1 VTEGC
6 RAEGGAGRENS
17 YAQRAAEQYLR
28 AGIAVIPVPAKKK
41 NPNRSGWQK
50 ERHAVEDVPR
60 LWTNGQGVGVLWG
73 VPSGGLVD
81 VDLDWK
87 EARTAAHHIL
97 PATCSFGRPSST
109 ESHRVYRTVGTIPK
123 TKRYKVPGNGHD
135 RSVVEVLSTGT
146 QSLVPPSLHASGERR
161 VWHQDGPATKVDGE
175 ALMEGVADVA
185 TAALIARNWP
195 GRGSRHDYT
204 LAATGY
210 IGRRLPLERAER
222 VMEAAI
228 AASGDEESHGRLR
241 DVRDTLNTLAN
252 GGAVTGG
259 PTLDALAPG
268 VVDQLRRWHG
278 WGDERSAEYVRQPD
292 RGVPS
297 FNLTDLGNAERLV
310 ARHGDDLRYCH
321 PWGKWLA
328 WDGRRWAVDA
338 TGEVERRAVET
349 VASIYTEAA
358 NADDKDERKVI
369 ARHAERSE
377 SRRAIDAMIALARS
391 RPDIPSMPDDL
402 NADPWALNTASG
414 TVDLRTGDLRA
425 HDRSDLIT
433 KIAPVDYDLNA
444 QAPIFK
450 RFMDRILPQEAVRG
464 FLQRAVG
471 YAATGVAREEMLPIL
486 HGLGA
491 NGKSTLTGVLLE
503 ALGDYAIQA
512 APDLLMLKKGAHPT
526 ELADLF
532 GARFVV
538 CMENEE
544 GRRLAESLV
553 KHITGR
559 DRIKAR
565 RMREDFWEFDPTHT
579 VFLGTNHRPEV
590 RGTDHAIW
598 RRLKLIPFDVT
609 IPETEQDKTLPETLR
624 SELQGILAWVVWGCL
639 EYQRYGLGEPDQ
651 VRDATRGYRSDMD
664 ALAAFF
670 EERCVIHSRTEVPAT
685 QLYKAYQEWCAESGE
700 SDESQ
705 RRFGGRLQERGF
717 VSFRYTAG
725 SHRDRKGWRGIGLR
739 DDHHDDDPGGRE
751 GPPQS
756 SAQPGKQSLTADEH
770 NRTNSAKRD
779 QVVQKAAKSNDDHP
793 QFVRSADDHPH
804 GESPIS
810 IGGNTEGADD
820 ADESGPKTDIGS
832 SKPPREA
839 FISKKGPHHPHRPQ
853 SSPTLRQKNGTS
865 VGNSTSETGGSETGT
880 SALCLT
886 PRDDSYVS
894 VEALFADPPEWLLM
908 QLNHY
913 RQNPEKHIKPLC
925 TAVAALVLGDGL
937 RNDEVR
943 EEVERQL
950 ARNP

>member
-1 VTEGC
+1 MAFYTNINDT
-6 RAEGGAGRENS
+6 RH
-17 YAQRAAEQYLR
+17 AAERYLR
-28 AGIAVIPVPAKKK
+28 AGLAVIPVAAGEK
-41 NPNRSGWQK
+41 NPNRQGWQK
-50 ERHAVEDVPR
+50 ERHTVEDIPH
-60 LWTNGQGVGVLWG
+60 LWSNGQGVGILWG
-73 VPSGGLVD
+73 APSGGMVD
-81 VDLDWK
+81 VDLDWP
-87 EARTAAHHIL
+87 EARIAASYIL
-97 PATCSFGRPSST
+97 PPTRTFGRPGAP
-109 ESHRVYRTVGTIPK
+109 ESHRVYRVTDTIPK
-123 TKRYKVPGNGHD
+123 TTRYKIGGD
-135 RSVVEVLSTGT
+135 GDGRSVVEVLSTGA
-146 QSLVPPSLHASGERR
+146 QSLVPPSLHHSGERR
-161 VWHQDGPATKVDGE
+161 EWYQERPAAEVEG
-175 ALMEGVADVA
+175 APLMEGVADST

-195 GRGSRHDYT
+195 GQGARHDYV

-210 IGRRLPLERAER
+210 IARHLSRDRAER
-222 VMEAAI
+222 TMEAAI
-228 AASGDEESHGRLR
+228 AASGDEEANGRLR
-241 DVRDTLNTLAN
+241 DVRDTLAKVAADMPT
-252 GGAVTGG
+252 TGG
-259 PTLDALAPG
+259 PTLDELAPG
-268 VVDQLRRWHG
+268 VVDQLQRWHR
-278 WGDERSAEYVRQPD
+278 WSNKRNREYGR
-292 RGVPS
+292 PS
-297 FNLTDLGNAERLV
+297 MSSHTSGAPAFNLTDLGNAERLV
-310 ARHGDDLRYCH
+310 TRHGDDLRYCH

-349 VASIYTEAA
+349 VASIYIEAA
-358 NADDKDERKVI
+358 NANDKDERKVI

-377 SRRAIDAMIALARS
+377 ARRAIDAMIALARS
-391 RPDIPSMPDDL
+391 RPGVPIMPDDL
-402 NADPWALNTASG
+402 DDDPWALNTASG
-414 TVDLRTGDLRA
+414 TVDLRTGNLRS

-433 KIAPVDYDLNA
+433 KITPVEYDLDA

-450 RFMDRILPQEAVRG
+450 RFMERILPQEAVRG

-486 HGLGA
+486 HGRGA

-609 IPETEQDKTLPETLR
+609 IPEAEQDKTLPEKLR
-624 SELQGILAWVVWGCL
+624 SELRGILAWVVRGCI
-639 EYQRYGLGEPDQ
+639 EYQRHGLGEPDQ

-670 EERCVIHSRTEVPAT
+670 EDRCAIHPRAKVPAT

-717 VSFRYTAG
+717 ISFRYTAG
-725 SHRDRKGWRGIGLR
+725 PHRDRKGWRGIGLR
-739 DDHHDDDPGGRE
+739 DDHHDDDPGGSK
-751 GPPQS
+751 GPPQL
-756 SAQPGKQSLTADEH
+756 SAQPDKQNLTADEH
-770 NRTNSAKRD
+770 NRTNSAERD
-779 QVVQKAAKSNDDHP
+779 QGVYKAAKPGDDRP
-793 QFVRSADDHPH
+793 QSGHTADNRPH
-804 GESPIS
+804 DEYPIG
-810 IGGNTEGADD
+810 IEEVTEGADD
-820 ADESGPKTDIGS
+820 ADKRGPKSDIDS
-832 SKPPREA
+832 SKHPHEV
-839 FISKKGPHHPHRPQ
+839 FISKKGPHRPHRPQ
-853 SSPTLRQKNGTS
+853 SALPSRQGNGTS
-865 VGNSTSETGGSETGT
+865 VGNSTTGT
-880 SALCLT
+880 SGSEAGTNALRLT
-886 PRDDSYVS
+886 LRDDSYAS
-894 VEALFADPPEWLLM
+894 VEALFTDPPEWLPK
-908 QLNHY
+908 QLKLY

-925 TAVAALVLGDGL
+925 TAVAALVLGAGL

-943 EEVERQL
+943 KEVEREL

>member
-1 VTEGC
+1 MAFYTNVKDT
-6 RAEGGAGRENS
+6 R
-17 YAQRAAEQYLR
+17 RAAERYLR
-28 AGIAVIPVPAKKK
+28 AGLAVIPVAAGEK
-41 NPNRSGWQK
+41 NPNRPGWQR
-50 ERHAVEDVPR
+50 ERHTIEDIPH
-60 LWTNGQGVGVLWG
+60 LWSNGQGVGILWG
-73 VPSGGLVD
+73 APSGGMVD
-81 VDLDWK
+81 VDLDWP
-87 EARTAAHHIL
+87 EARIAASYIL
-97 PATCSFGRPSST
+97 PPTRTFGRPGAP
-109 ESHRVYRTVGTIPK
+109 ESHRVYRVTNTIPK
-123 TKRYKVPGNGHD
+123 TTRYKIGGDGDD
-135 RSVVEVLSTGT
+135 RSVVEVLSTGA
-146 QSLVPPSLHASGERR
+146 QSLVPPSLHDSGEHREWYQER
-161 VWHQDGPATKVDGE
+161 PAAEVEGAT
-175 ALMEGVADVA
+175 LMEGVADST

-195 GRGSRHDYT
+195 GQGARHDYV

-210 IGRRLPLERAER
+210 VARHLSRDRAER
-222 VMEAAI
+222 TMEAAI
-228 AASGDEESHGRLR
+228 AASGDEEANGRLR
-241 DVRDTLNTLAN
+241 DVRDTLEKVAADTPT
-252 GGAVTGG
+252 TGG
-259 PTLDALAPG
+259 PTLDELAPG
-268 VVDQLRRWHG
+268 VVNQLQRWHRWSG
-278 WGDERSAEYVRQPD
+278 NRNIEYGRRPISSQASSAPA
-292 RGVPS
+292 

-358 NADDKDERKVI
+358 NADDKDERKAI

-377 SRRAIDAMIALARS
+377 ARRAIDAMIALARS
-391 RPDIPSMPDDL
+391 RPGVPIMPDDL
-402 NADPWALNTASG
+402 DADPWALNTASG
-414 TVDLRTGDLRA
+414 TVDLRTGDLQA

-433 KIAPVDYDLNA
+433 KITLVEYELDI
-444 QAPIFK
+444 QAPIFEQ
-450 RFMDRILPQEAVRG
+450 FLERILPQEAVRS

-486 HGLGA
+486 HGPGA

-503 ALGDYAIQA
+503 VLGDYAIQA

-553 KHITGR
+553 KHITGG

-598 RRLKLIPFDVT
+598 RRLKLIPFNVT
-609 IPETEQDKTLPETLR
+609 IPEAEQDKTLPETLR
-624 SELQGILAWVVWGCL
+624 SELRGILAWVVRGCI
-639 EYQRYGLGEPDQ
+639 EYQCYGLGEPDQ

-670 EERCVIHSRTEVPAT
+670 EDRCVIHPRAEVPAT

-725 SHRDRKGWRGIGLR
+725 PHRDRKGWRGIGLR
-739 DDHHDDDPGGRE
+739 DDHHGDAPEGGE

-756 SAQPGKQSLTADEH
+756 SAQLDDRSLAADEH
-770 NRTNSAKRD
+770 NRTNSAERD
-779 QVVQKAAKSNDDHP
+779 QGVHKAAKPGDDRP
-793 QFVRSADDHPH
+793 QSGHTADNRPRD
-804 GESPIS
+804 EYPIS
-810 IGGNTEGADD
+810 IEQVTKDDDGADKR
-820 ADESGPKTDIGS
+820 GPKNDIDS
-832 SKPPREA
+832 SKHPREV
-839 FISKKGPHHPHRPQ
+839 FISKKGPHRPHRPQ
-853 SSPTLRQKNGTS
+853 SALPSRQGNGTS
-865 VGNSTSETGGSETGT
+865 VGNSTTGT
-880 SALCLT
+880 SGSEVGTNALRLT
-886 PRDDSYVS
+886 LRDDSYAS
-894 VEALFADPPEWLLM
+894 VEALFTDPPEWLPE
-908 QLNHY
+908 QLNLY

-943 EEVERQL
+943 EEVEREL

>member
-1 VTEGC
+1 MAFYTNINDT
-6 RAEGGAGRENS
+6 R
-17 YAQRAAEQYLR
+17 RAAERYLR
-28 AGIAVIPVPAKKK
+28 AGLAVIPVAAGEK
-41 NPNRSGWQK
+41 NPNRQGWQR
-50 ERHAVEDVPR
+50 ERHTTEGIPH
-60 LWTNGQGVGVLWG
+60 LWSNGQGVGILWG
-73 VPSGGLVD
+73 EPSGGMVD
-81 VDLDWK
+81 VDLDWP
-87 EARTAAHHIL
+87 EARIAASYIL
-97 PATCSFGRPSST
+97 PPTRTFGRPGAP
-109 ESHRVYRTVGTIPK
+109 ESHRVYRVTDPIPK
-123 TKRYKVPGNGHD
+123 TTRYKIGGDGDD
-135 RSVVEVLSTGT
+135 RSVVEVLSTGA
-146 QSLVPPSLHASGERR
+146 QSLVPPSLHDSGEHREWYQER
-161 VWHQDGPATKVDGE
+161 PAAEVESAT
-175 ALMEGVADVA
+175 LMDGVADST

-195 GRGSRHDYT
+195 GHGARHDYV

-210 IGRRLPLERAER
+210 VARHLSRDRAER
-222 VMEAAI
+222 TMEAAI
-228 AASGDEESHGRLR
+228 AASGDEEANGRLR
-241 DVRDTLNTLAN
+241 DVQDTLEKVAADTPT
-252 GGAVTGG
+252 TGG
-259 PTLDALAPG
+259 PTLDELAPG
-268 VVDQLRRWHG
+268 VVDQLQRWHRWSSKRHIEYG
-278 WGDERSAEYVRQPD
+278 RRPIRSQISGAPA
-292 RGVPS
+292 

-310 ARHGDDLRYCH
+310 ARHGNDLRYCY

-338 TGEVERRAVET
+338 SGEVERRAVET

-358 NADDKDERKVI
+358 NADDKDERKAI

-377 SRRAIDAMIALARS
+377 ARRAIDAMIALAKS
-391 RPDIPSMPDDL
+391 RPGVPIMPDDL
-402 NADPWALNTASG
+402 DADPWALNTASG
-414 TVDLRTGDLRA
+414 PVDLRTGDLRA

-433 KIAPVDYDLNA
+433 KIIPVEYELDA
-444 QAPIFK
+444 QAPIFE
-450 RFMDRILPQEAVRG
+450 RFLERILPLEAVRG

-486 HGLGA
+486 HGPGA

-503 ALGDYAIQA
+503 VLGDYAIQA

-598 RRLKLIPFDVT
+598 RRLKLIPFNVT
-609 IPETEQDKTLPETLR
+609 IPEAEQDKTLPETLR
-624 SELQGILAWVVWGCL
+624 SELRGILAWVVRGCI
-639 EYQRYGLGEPDQ
+639 EYQRSGLGEPDQ

-670 EERCVIHSRTEVPAT
+670 EDRCVIHPRAEVPAT

-725 SHRDRKGWRGIGLR
+725 PHRDRKGWRGIGLR
-739 DDHHDDDPGGRE
+739 DDHHADAPGGSE

-756 SAQPGKQSLTADEH
+756 SAQPEDRSLTADEH
-770 NRTNSAKRD
+770 NRTNSAERD
-779 QVVQKAAKSNDDHP
+779 QGVHKAAKSGDDRP
-793 QFVRSADDHPH
+793 QSGHTADNRPH
-804 GESPIS
+804 DEYPLGIEQV
-810 IGGNTEGADD
+810 TEGADD
-820 ADESGPKTDIGS
+820 ADKRGLENDIDG
-832 SKPPREA
+832 SKPPHEV
-839 FISKKGPHHPHRPQ
+839 FMSKKGPHHPHRPQ
-853 SSPTLRQKNGTS
+853 SALHSRQGNGTS
-865 VGNSTSETGGSETGT
+865 VGNSTTGT
-880 SALCLT
+880 SGSEAGTKASRLT
-886 PRDDSYVS
+886 LRDDSYAS
-894 VEALFADPPEWLLM
+894 VEALFTDPPEWLPK
-908 QLNHY
+908 QLKLY
-913 RQNPEKHIKPLC
+913 YQNPEKHIKPLC

-943 EEVERQL
+943 EEVEREL